1 MNTTAIIHY
10 RLDNNSLRFGVI
22 RIAKQLAG
30 SYHRPVKGVPG
41 TLQEGGAAF
50 PLTQWSVVLDALQS
64 QSPSLA
70 QTALTS
76 FCQAYWPPLYTF
88 VRRRGHAPADA
99 QDLIQAFFAHLLEL
113 NTLSRVSR
121 DKGRLRTFL
130 LGSLENFLFDQR
142 DHDQALKRGGGKQIV
157 SLEGFLVD
165 AEASLVASFGAD
177 TVHEFDR
184 GWAAAVMRRTWEQL
198 RRAYTSEGKQTVFD
212 ALKPLVLG
220 GTATPLGQEAVAD
233 QLHLPPATLRT
244 QLRRLRQRYRELVRD
259 EVASTV
265 ARPGEVDEE
274 MQYLYR
280 LLVS

>member
-1 MNTTAIIHY
+1 M
-10 RLDNNSLRFGVI
+10 
-22 RIAKQLAG
+22 
-30 SYHRPVKGVPG
+30 
-41 TLQEGGAAF
+41 
-50 PLTQWSVVLDALQS
+50 LDALQS
-64 QSPSLA
+64 QSPGLA

-88 VRRRGHAPADA
+88 VRRRGHSPSDA
-99 QDLIQAFFAHLLEL
+99 QDLIQAFFAHVLALK
-113 NTLSRVSR
+113 TLSRVSR

-130 LGSLENFLFDQR
+130 LGSLENFLSDQR
-142 DHDQALKRGGGKQIV
+142 DHDRALKRGGGKQIV
-157 SLEGFLVD
+157 SLDDFFVD
-165 AEASLVASFGAD
+165 AEASITASEGSD

-198 RRAYTSEGKQTVFD
+198 RQAYTAEGKQTLFD

-220 GTATPLGQEAVAD
+220 GSTVPPNQEAVAS

-259 EVASTV
+259 EVAATV
-265 ARPGEVDEE
+265 AKPAEVEEE

-280 LLVS
+280 LLVA

>member
-1 MNTTAIIHY
+1 MNTAIPFSCAPRTSGIPHFLLATWLTAEQH
-10 RLDNNSLRFGVI
+10 
-22 RIAKQLAG
+22 
-30 SYHRPVKGVPG
+30 HPVKGVPG

-50 PLTQWSVVLDALQS
+50 PATQWSVVLNALQS
-64 QSPSLA
+64 NSSHLA

-88 VRRRGHAPADA
+88 VRRRGYSPSDA

-113 NTLSRVSR
+113 KTLTRVSR

-130 LGSLENFLFDQR
+130 LGSLENFLADQR
-142 DHDQALKRGGGKQIV
+142 DHAQALKRGGGKEIV
-157 SLEGFLVD
+157 SLDGFLVD
-165 AEASLVASFGAD
+165 AEAALVATASSD

-198 RRAYTSEGKQTVFD
+198 QQAYTSEGKHGLFE

-220 GTATPLGQEAVAD
+220 GPSAPHNQEEVAK
-233 QLHLPPATLRT
+233 QLNLPPATLRT

-259 EVASTV
+259 EVAATV
-265 ARPGEVDEE
+265 SKPGETEEE

-280 LLVS
+280 LLVA

>member
-1 MNTTAIIHY
+1 MSGSISLAS
-10 RLDNNSLRFGVI
+10 NSVAQRFICV
-22 RIAKQLAG
+22 AKR
-30 SYHRPVKGVPG
+30 RPSDYDVRMKGVPG

-50 PLTQWSVVLDALQS
+50 PPTQWSVVLNALQS
-64 QSPSLA
+64 QSPHLA

-88 VRRRGHAPADA
+88 VRRRGHSPSDA
-99 QDLIQAFFAHLLEL
+99 QDLIQAFFAHVLEL
-113 NTLSRVSR
+113 HTLSRASR

-130 LGSLENFLFDQR
+130 LGSLENFLADQR
-142 DHDQALKRGGGKQIV
+142 DHAQALKRGGGKQIV
-157 SLEGFLVD
+157 SLDGFLVD
-165 AEASLVASFGAD
+165 AEASLVASADAD

-198 RRAYTSEGKQTVFD
+198 RQAYTSEGKQAVFE

-220 GTATPLGQEAVAD
+220 GPSAPLSQEEVAGQ
-233 QLHLPPATLRT
+233 LNLPPATMRT

-259 EVASTV
+259 EVAATV
-265 ARPGEVDEE
+265 ATPKEADEE
-274 MQYLYR
+274 MHYLYR

>member
-1 MNTTAIIHY
+1 MS
-10 RLDNNSLRFGVI
+10 RLRLEASSLPKGWR
-22 RIAKQLAG
+22 LATLP
-30 SYHRPVKGVPG
+30 HVKGVPG

-50 PLTQWSVVLDALQS
+50 PPTQWSVVLNALQS
-64 QSPSLA
+64 QSSHLA

-88 VRRRGHAPADA
+88 VRRRGHSPADA

-130 LGSLENFLFDQR
+130 LGSLENFLADQR
-142 DHDQALKRGGGKQIV
+142 DHAQALKRGGGKQIV
-157 SLEGFLVD
+157 SLDDFLVE
-165 AEASLVASFGAD
+165 AEAAITAAGGAD

-198 RRAYTSEGKQTVFD
+198 RSAYAAEGRQTTFD
-212 ALKPLVLG
+212 ALRPLVLG
-220 GTATPLGQEAVAD
+220 GTSAPLEQEEVAR
-233 QLHLPPATLRT
+233 QLDLPPATLRT
-244 QLRRLRQRYRELVRD
+244 HLRRLRQRYRELVRD
-259 EVASTV
+259 EVSTTV
-265 ARPGEVDEE
+265 AAPADVDQE
-274 MQYLYR
+274 MQYLYQ

>member
-1 MNTTAIIHY
+1 MSATAVIHY
-10 RLDNNSLRFGVI
+10 HLESSDLRFRFS

-64 QSPSLA
+64 QSPHLA

-99 QDLIQAFFAHLLEL
+99 QDLIQAFFAHVLEL

-130 LGSLENFLFDQR
+130 LGALENFLSDQR
-142 DHDQALKRGGGKQIV
+142 DHAQALKRGGGKQIV
-157 SLEGFLVD
+157 SLDDFLVD
-165 AEASLVASFGAD
+165 AEASITAAGGSDIAY
-177 TVHEFDR
+177 EFDR

-198 RRAYTSEGKQTVFD
+198 RLAYAAEGKEATFD

-220 GTATPLGQEAVAD
+220 GTSVPLQQEEVAR
-233 QLHLPPATLRT
+233 QLDLPPATLRT
-244 QLRRLRQRYRELVRD
+244 HLHRLRQRYRELVRG
-259 EVASTV
+259 EVAATV

-280 LLVS
+280 LLVA